1 MKIEQRHWTPNDG
14 WQVVSSS
21 NGPLA
26 KANLVLVF
34 GAPDCLQDAN
44 WYRAVQNFYKG
55 AHVVACSTG
64 GEIHG
69 TEVSD
74 ESIVATAIGFDNST
88 IRVAAEPLAGPN
100 DSASAGERLA
110 RSIPHEGLRHVFVVS
125 EGVDVNGS
133 ALVRGLTSNLP
144 MHVAVTGGLSA
155 DGDRFKKTFVG
166 LDAVPKP
173 HQAVAVGFYGDR
185 LRVAFASL
193 GGWDTFGPD
202 RLITRS
208 EGNVLFELDGVP
220 ALELYRR
227 YLGPHAAELPASGL
241 RFPLRIA
248 AQAGEDDGVVRTI
261 LGIDDQAGAL
271 IFAGDVPQGMYA
283 RLMQANLDRLID
295 GAAGAA
301 SGTHEYFGGQDPDLA
316 LLVSCIGRKMVLG
329 QRVEEEVENVRDVLG
344 PRTVMSG
351 FYSYGEISPM
361 TPNAT
366 CELHNQTMTI
376 TTLSEH

>member
-1 MKIEQRHWTPNDG
+1 MQLEQRHWTPKDG

-21 NGPLA
+21 NGQLSRVQ
-26 KANLVLVF
+26 LVLVF
-34 GAPDCLQDAN
+34 GAPACLQDPA
-44 WYRAVQNFYKG
+44 WYRAIQNTYHG
-55 AHVVACSTG
+55 ARIVSCSTG

-74 ESIVATAIGFDNST
+74 ESIVATAIGFDSS
-88 IRVAAEPLAGPN
+88 RVSVASEPVAGPH
-100 DSASAGERLA
+100 DSAAAGERLS
-110 RSIPHEGLRHVFVVS
+110 RGIPHEGLRHVFVVS
-125 EGVDVNGS
+125 EGVDINGS
-133 ALVRGLTSNLP
+133 ALVRGLTANLP
-144 MHVAVTGGLSA
+144 PRVAVTGGLSA
-155 DGDRFKKTFVG
+155 DGDRFKQTFVG
-166 LDAVPKP
+166 LDSIPKP
-173 HQAVAVGFYGDR
+173 HQAVAIGFYGDR
-185 LRVAFASL
+185 LRVAFGSL

-208 EGNVLFELDGVP
+208 EGNVLFELDGVS
-220 ALELYRR
+220 ALDLYKR

-241 RFPLRIA
+241 RFPLRISA
-248 AQAGEDDGVVRTI
+248 AAGDEDGVVRTI
-261 LGIDDQAGAL
+261 LGIDEKAGSL

-301 SGTHEYFGGQDPDLA
+301 TGTHEYFGGHNPDLA

-344 PRTVMSG
+344 PRTVTCG

-376 TTLSEH
+376 TTLAER